1 MKKLLILFLLI
12 SFSGYTQTYQLEKG
26 IVMGMPT
33 TFVDGSYIKIY
44 DSVLELN
51 IATFKES
58 KVGTYKII
66 QDETQTFPDRTIRD
80 MRLESDKEPNLRI
93 HGMVVSG
100 PEIQTKISV
109 NVYDMDTEILLP
121 YVIYIKE

>member
-80 MRLESDKEPNLRI
+80 MRLESDNEPNLRI